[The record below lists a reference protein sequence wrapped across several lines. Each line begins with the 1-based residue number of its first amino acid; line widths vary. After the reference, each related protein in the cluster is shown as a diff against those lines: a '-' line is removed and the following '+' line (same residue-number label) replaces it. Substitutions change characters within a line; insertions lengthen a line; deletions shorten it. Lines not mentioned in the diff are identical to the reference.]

1 MSLGFTVRPAE
12 AGDAEAM
19 AAIHLQAWQ
28 ESYGHLLSEKFFA
41 DRKARLPERAQQYRA
56 HIAGPNTWVVAEADG
71 ELVGLAAGG
80 PGSDEDRPGETALFM
95 IYALRRVHGTG
106 VGQALLDAVIGRE
119 AAYLWVLE
127 DNPRAQ
133 AFYRRNGFV
142 PDGKR
147 ELLPPEWEELP
158 EIRMVRS
165 AGPGGRGV

>member
-1 MSLGFTVRPAE
+1 MDFTVRPPRP
-12 AGDAEAM
+12 GDAGAM
-19 AAIHLQAWQ
+19 AAMHFQAWQ

-41 DRKARLPERAQQYRA
+41 ERKAHLPQRIEQYRTF
-56 HIAGPNTWVVAEADG
+56 IAGPNTWAVADVGG
-71 ELVGLAAGG
+71 ELVGLAAAG
-80 PGSDEDRPGETALFM
+80 PGPDEDRPGETALFM
-95 IYALRRVHGTG
+95 LYALQRVHGTG

-142 PDGKR
+142 PDGRR

-158 EIRMVRS
+158 EIRMVRP
-165 AGPGGRGV
+165 AVGG